1 MTEYFNKSKYKQR
14 RKDLRNQPTKAEE
27 LLWYVLKGRKPGG
40 YKIRRQYGVGKYVTY
55 FYCAEKKP
63 ALEVN
68 GEIHDNE

>member
-27 LLWYVLKGRKPGG
+27 LLRSVLKVRKPGG
-40 YKIRRQYGVGKYVTY
+40 NKIRWQNGVGKYVTY
-55 FYCAEKKP
+55 FYCVEKKTE
-63 ALEVN
+63 LEVN